1 MATKKK
7 SASKAP
13 EASAAPV
20 EETLAPKKA
29 KFPAGSRKKKGEE
42 TAESVASVETA
53 VPPTEAM
60 PTPVEPTPVEPTEYA
75 IRARA
80 FAIWKERGGSAVAN
94 WLQAEAELRGQG

>member
-13 EASAAPV
+13 ETSATPV
-20 EETLAPKKA
+20 EETSAPKKA
-29 KFPAGSRKKKGEE
+29 KFPAGSRKKKDDEV
-42 TAESVASVETA
+42 AESVVTVEA
-53 VPPTEAM
+53 AAPPTKAT
-60 PTPVEPTPVEPTEYA
+60 PPVEPTQDA

-80 FAIWKERGGSAVAN
+80 FAIWKERGGSPVAN